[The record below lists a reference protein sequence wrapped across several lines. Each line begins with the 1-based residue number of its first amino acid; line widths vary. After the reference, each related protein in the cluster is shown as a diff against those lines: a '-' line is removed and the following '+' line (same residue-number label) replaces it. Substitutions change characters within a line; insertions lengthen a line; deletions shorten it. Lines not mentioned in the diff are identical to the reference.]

1 MAAIKKFKH
10 IRFGWKHLLILF
22 MALVVFH
29 LFVSQ
34 LEENNMRNLLS
45 ETMDWYKRNSAE
57 KIANLTTTSLEL
69 LLESEPPRDQRDKVK
84 WERSTIHALNSILK
98 QPLMDR
104 NVEEMCVIVPY
115 KNEFAAL
122 DLGQSVYLYFYD
134 HKLND
139 ENINPSYG
147 DAIMRYASLQ
157 SDMVN
162 SELVESSREEENIF
176 HVFVPLETYGEYSG
190 VVYMKIHP
198 DVSVITQ
205 QILGT
210 FNNTALTFSVFLMI
224 GLLLVFYIAT
234 YTVMER
240 DEAWELLFSE
250 REAHLNEQ
258 VTQKKESLF
267 TKRIYHAHHKAEKVM
282 GFINEDLDR
291 MTETNLK
298 ETKHRISKYANF
310 VARVIYDMKWYNP
323 PLQTIRSQLFKTN
336 LNEVLMFLVGSI
348 FQRTSHLVKAVK
360 YNFDLDD
367 SLPALRVNEFV
378 IWEIFEP
385 LIQNSIDHSDKE
397 TTLITI
403 TSKYFPDAKSSIVTI
418 DDNGPGIQGD
428 LLEEDETG
436 IKRVFLESTSTKS
449 EDRHH
454 GYGCYLAYEIS
465 RRCGWI
471 LDAENLNGGGSRFIL
486 RINHSGEILQ

>member
-1 MAAIKKFKH
+1 MASIKKFKH
-10 IRFGWKHLLILF
+10 IRFGWKHLLSIF
-22 MALVVFH
+22 MALVIFH

-34 LEENNMRNLLS
+34 LEENNLRNLLS

-69 LLESEPPRDQRDKVK
+69 LLESEPPRDQRDKVR

-115 KNEFAAL
+115 RNTFAAL
-122 DLGQSVYLYFYD
+122 DLGQSVYAYFYN
-134 HKLND
+134 HKLRND
-139 ENINPSYG
+139 LDNPMYQ
-147 DAIMRYASLQ
+147 DAVMKYTKLQ
-157 SDMVN
+157 SEMVR
-162 SELVESSREEENIF
+162 SELIQSSRVKENIF
-176 HVFVPLETYGEYSG
+176 HVYVPLENYGEYSG

-198 DVSVITQ
+198 DVSAITQ

-210 FNNTALTFSVFLMI
+210 FNNTALVFSAFVMV

-234 YTVMER
+234 YMVMER
-240 DEAWELLFSE
+240 DEAWELLYNE
-250 REAHLNEQ
+250 REAHLKEQ
-258 VTQKKESLF
+258 VTQKKENLF

-282 GFINEDLDR
+282 GFINEDLDNIN
-291 MTETNLK
+291 ETNLK
-298 ETKHRISKYANF
+298 ETKYRMSKYANF

-323 PLQTIRSQLFKTN
+323 PLHTIRSQLFKTN
-336 LNEVLMFLVGSI
+336 LNEVLKFMVRSI
-348 FQRTSHLVKAVK
+348 FQRTSNPVKAVE
-360 YNFDLDD
+360 YNFNLDD
-367 SLPALRVNEFV
+367 RLPPLPVNEFV

-397 TTLITI
+397 TTIISIAT
-403 TSKYFPDAKSSIVTI
+403 KYNPDDGISIVTI
-418 DDNGPGIQGD
+418 DDNGPGIQKD
-428 LLEEDETG
+428 LLDMDESG
-436 IKRVFLESTSTKS
+436 IKRIFLESTSTKT

-465 RRCGWI
+465 KRCGWL
-471 LDAENLNGGGSRFIL
+471 LDAENLSSGGCRFIL
-486 RINHSGEILQ
+486 RINHSTEVRK